1 MLTRAFLAAGDE
13 CVVLTRN
20 PKIDQQ
26 QDARLRQVAW
36 DGRTLGPW
44 VDEVDGADVMINLAG
59 RSVDCRYNERNLRE
73 MMDSRVESTRVIGQ
87 AIAQAKHPPRV
98 WLQASTAT
106 IYAHRHDAPNDE
118 GTGIIGGHEPGVP
131 AHWARSIDI
140 ARAWEAEIMAA
151 PTPHTRKVMLRS
163 AMTMS
168 PDSGGVFHV
177 LARHCQLG
185 FGSFGDG
192 HQYVSWIHEHDFVS
206 AVKFLIEREDLAEAI
221 NLAAPDPRP
230 FRDFLAELRRPLG
243 LRWAIPLP
251 VWMLEIGTFFLRT
264 ETELIL
270 KSRRVVP
277 TRLVESGF
285 IFRYPSW
292 QAAAIELVER
302 LRSPNNSHPSNDH
315 EHP

>member
-1 MLTRAFLAAGDE
+1 
-13 CVVLTRN
+13 
-20 PKIDQQ
+20 
-26 QDARLRQVAW
+26 
-36 DGRTLGPW
+36 
-44 VDEVDGADVMINLAG
+44 
-59 RSVDCRYNERNLRE
+59 
-73 MMDSRVESTRVIGQ
+73 
-87 AIAQAKHPPRV
+87 
-98 WLQASTAT
+98 
-106 IYAHRHDAPNDE
+106 
-118 GTGIIGGHEPGVP
+118 
-131 AHWARSIDI
+131 
-140 ARAWEAEIMAA
+140 
-151 PTPHTRKVMLRS
+151 MLRS